1 MTTAFEHSFLQNSI
15 LFFIDWSLV
24 LTHSFFFFQL
34 SFFFPMLFPSWRILD
49 LSVAMAYAMLTCYGK
64 QGRSL
69 SAAAA
74 FLRGYNS
81 VCPITEIEKRHLIL
95 LVACRLSCSV
105 TLGAYSYQQNP
116 GNEYLLLHA
125 VPAWNALE
133 LIWGTDP
140 DRRASMAEV
149 INKLFD
155 RACSKTGL
163 KGSDVIDCSDL
174 SFPDPSLD
182 DPFASVRGKY
192 S

>member
-1 MTTAFEHSFLQNSI
+1 MTTAFKHHTTDYKFV
-15 LFFIDWSLV
+15 FFNMSVTGTQHI
-24 LTHSFFFFQL
+24 SFFSLFQ
-34 SFFFPMLFPSWRILD
+34 SWRILD

-69 SAAAA
+69 SAAAS

-81 VCPITEIEKRHLIL
+81 VCPITAIEKQHLIL
-95 LVACRLSCSV
+95 LIACRLSCSV

-116 GNEYLLLHA
+116 GNTYLLLHA

-140 DRRASMAEV
+140 APRALMAKV
-149 INKLFD
+149 IHNFFD
-155 RACSKTGL
+155 LACSKTGL
-163 KGSDVIDCSDL
+163 EESSDEVIDCSDL

-182 DPFASVRGKY
+182 DPLASVRRKY
-192 S
+192 N